1 MSFLA
6 ALALTTVLGPSPG
19 LRPVHVP
26 PPPMVCF
33 PAEAPPPIDATSWMV
48 WSVDH
53 DAELGALN
61 PDTPRAPASITKLMT
76 AIIVADRAA
85 LTNQVVISRN
95 ADATPIGYV
104 GQPDVRQGETWTVQD
119 LLANILVQSGNDAA
133 VALAEHVSGDVPTFV
148 AVMNERAAALGMA
161 NTVFVNPNG
170 LDTAGHLSTARDL
183 IYLGRAS
190 LAYPDVLKIARI
202 KHIDFD
208 PGGRHIEVTATNR
221 DLGLFPGLYGL
232 KTGDTL
238 AAGQVLLSYDEASHG
253 DYLAVV
259 LGSRNRRQATRE
271 ILAWARTTLGPR
283 DYFFAAA
290 ANTAWELSFPE
301 WYVPRIRAA
310 GSLPVGTVGP
320 AERTPF
326 TDSLDEAF
334 RVLLPGV
341 LGGES

>member
-6 ALALTTVLGPSPG
+6 AIALTTVLGPSPG
-19 LRPVHVP
+19 LRPLNLP

-33 PAEAPPPIDATSWMV
+33 PAEAPPAIDASSWMV

-53 DAELGALN
+53 DAELGSLD
-61 PDTPRAPASITKLMT
+61 PDTRRAPASITKLLT

-85 LTNQVVISRN
+85 LTNQVVISPN

-104 GQPDVRQGETWTVQD
+104 GQPDVRQGETWSVHD

-133 VALAEHVSGDVPTFV
+133 VALAEHVSGDVDTFV
-148 AVMNERAAALGMA
+148 ARMNERAASLGMT
-161 NTVFVNPNG
+161 NSSFLNPNG
-170 LDTAGHLSTARDL
+170 LDDTGHLSTARDL

-190 LAYPDVLKIARI
+190 LAYPDVLRIARI
-202 KHIDFD
+202 KHLDFN

-221 DLGLFPGLYGL
+221 DLGIFPGLFGL

-238 AAGQVLLSYDEASHG
+238 AAGQTMLSYRTTSHG
-253 DYLAVV
+253 DYIAVV

-271 ILAWARTTLGPR
+271 ILAWAGTTLGPR
-283 DYFFAAA
+283 DLFFAAA
-290 ANTAWELSFPE
+290 AETDWELSFPE
-301 WYVPRIRAA
+301 WYLPRIRAA
-310 GSLPVGTVGP
+310 GALPVATTGP
-320 AERTPF
+320 AERTPL
-326 TDSLDEAF
+326 TDSLDDAF